1 MGRDVAAFTLGYYF
15 ADYRMIS
22 PTAGDRFEMAYTQGG
37 FFENGAPGLYNGNI
51 RHAQYTIA
59 KLNEKTPYDA
69 TIEGYTYKYDQLNRL
84 RSQRAYNTG
93 YSYSSFAWISS
104 SVSTMFQEDA
114 TYDPNGNILT
124 YYRRGNTGTPATV
137 MDNLT
142 YHYGSHDNKLLYID
156 DAQTNTAAYVGD
168 LEDQASGNYDY
179 DEIGNLIQ
187 DVRDSIDN
195 TAWTNYQKISAIEKT
210 DRTIRFRYNP
220 MQQRVAKYVKPDAST
235 AEKRTYYVRDAQGN
249 VLAAYSAWVRDS
261 AGITWDSF
269 ALAEQHIYGSSRVGY
284 TQPGLMLY
292 PAVPVNPNALDSC
305 HYVIFE
311 GWKRYEISNHL
322 GNVLAVVTDR
332 KRGRA
337 SSGTNIQWFVAD
349 VSPRSSTT
357 PSACLC
363 REMRVPRCAGSI
375 I

>member
-1 MGRDVAAFTLGYYF
+1 
-15 ADYRMIS
+15 
-22 PTAGDRFEMAYTQGG
+22 
-37 FFENGAPGLYNGNI
+37 
-51 RHAQYTIA
+51 
-59 KLNEKTPYDA
+59 
-69 TIEGYTYKYDQLNRL
+69 LNRL

-142 YHYGSHDNKLLYID
+142 YQYGSHDNKLLYID

-168 LEDQASGNYDY
+168 LEDQASGNYAY
-179 DEIGNLIQ
+179 DPIGNLTQ

-195 TAWTNYQKISAIEKT
+195 IAWTNYQKISAIEKT
-210 DRTIRFRYNP
+210 DRMIRFRYNP

-284 TQPGLMLY
+284 TQPGLMLH
-292 PAVPVNPNALDSC
+292 PAVPVNPHALDSC

-349 VSPRSSTT
+349 VL
-357 PSACLC
+357 SAQQYYPFGMLMPGC
-363 REMRVPRCAGSI
+363 
-375 I
+375 